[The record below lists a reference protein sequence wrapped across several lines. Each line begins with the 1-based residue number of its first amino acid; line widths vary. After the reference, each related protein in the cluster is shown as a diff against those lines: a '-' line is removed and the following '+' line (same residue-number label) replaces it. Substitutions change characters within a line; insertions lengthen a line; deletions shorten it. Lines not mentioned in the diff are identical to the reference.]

1 MTSIS
6 HNQRLNL
13 HFFEPSVGILTL
25 HFKFILPLMSAW
37 GGYLQFPHLDQAV
50 ISGYLVPGRQSRENL
65 SAFLKNDLFFFVFKE
80 RKPRPLGVILN
91 YVSLSIRTRF
101 CFNFFFPQIG
111 RSQSWIPSAHQIP
124 LPTPTHPR
132 QRDYLLTPP
141 KGQTGGWRW
150 PTSRSSLSTFDG
162 WTRSTFET
170 GYQHQSYHITPRLA

>member
-50 ISGYLVPGRQSRENL
+50 ISGYLVPGRQSRENV

-91 YVSLSIRTRF
+91 YVCLSIRTRF
-101 CFNFFFPQIG
+101 CFNFFF
-111 RSQSWIPSAHQIP
+111 H
-124 LPTPTHPR
+124 
-132 QRDYLLTPP
+132 
-141 KGQTGGWRW
+141 
-150 PTSRSSLSTFDG
+150 
-162 WTRSTFET
+162 
-170 GYQHQSYHITPRLA
+170 RLAAVNLEYPPPTNLPPPHPHSPSPKRLSFNPSVRLNWWMKMTHFKV

>member
-65 SAFLKNDLFFFVFKE
+65 SAFLKNDLFFLRFQGKKTLASRCDFKLCLFVNTYPF
-80 RKPRPLGVILN
+80 L
-91 YVSLSIRTRF
+91 F
-101 CFNFFFPQIG
+101 
-111 RSQSWIPSAHQIP
+111 
-124 LPTPTHPR
+124 
-132 QRDYLLTPP
+132 
-141 KGQTGGWRW
+141 
-150 PTSRSSLSTFDG
+150 
-162 WTRSTFET
+162 
-170 GYQHQSYHITPRLA
+170 